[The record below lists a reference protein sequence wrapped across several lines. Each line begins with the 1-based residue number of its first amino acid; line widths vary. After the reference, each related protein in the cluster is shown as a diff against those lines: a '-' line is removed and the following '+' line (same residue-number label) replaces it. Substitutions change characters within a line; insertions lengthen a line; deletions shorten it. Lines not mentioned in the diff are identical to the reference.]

1 MIWEYLHARG
11 WVDFEVA
18 HATISSFFENVGSVV
33 PPGSDA
39 DLAATDLIHLTAA
52 ELALPH
58 GLRETPRYA
67 PFFLEVSEPAARL
80 AVFYSDC
87 GPFKTHNPREQPR
100 LWDVPLLGSDASKL
114 AWLAET
120 DSVEVLAERFIPAV
134 TRLAAMHQELSE
146 RRSDRLDDDLTV
158 WRPEVFA
165 VQATLWRAKVG
176 VLLGDEEVGDALL
189 EVHAS
194 VGGGAVA

>member
-1 MIWEYLHARG
+1 MIWEYLQERG
-11 WVDFEVA
+11 WVDFGVA
-18 HATISSFFENVGSVV
+18 HATISSFFEDVGSVV

-58 GLRETPRYA
+58 GLRETPLYA
-67 PFFLEVSEPAARL
+67 PFFLEVPEPAARL
-80 AVFYSDC
+80 AIFCSDC

-114 AWLAET
+114 AWVAET

-134 TRLAAMHQELSE
+134 TRLAAMHQELNE
-146 RRSDRLDDDLTV
+146 RRSDRPDDDPTV

-165 VQATLWRAKVG
+165 VRATLWRAKMG
-176 VLLGDEEVGDALL
+176 VLLRDEEVGDALQ

-194 VGGGAVA
+194 IGGAIA